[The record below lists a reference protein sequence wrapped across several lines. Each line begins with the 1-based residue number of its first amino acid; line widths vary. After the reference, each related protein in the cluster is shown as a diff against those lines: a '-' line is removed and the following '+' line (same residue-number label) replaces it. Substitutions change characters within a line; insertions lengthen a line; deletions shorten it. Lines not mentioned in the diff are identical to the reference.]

1 MQELYR
7 PAEVQAVLGI
17 KKTKFW
23 QLVKTG
29 KLDAK
34 KLDRA
39 TVITASS
46 LQKFIKGLPQVK

>member
-23 QLVKTG
+23 QLVKAG
-29 KLDAK
+29 KLEAK

-46 LQKFIKGLPQVK
+46 LKQFIKKLPKR